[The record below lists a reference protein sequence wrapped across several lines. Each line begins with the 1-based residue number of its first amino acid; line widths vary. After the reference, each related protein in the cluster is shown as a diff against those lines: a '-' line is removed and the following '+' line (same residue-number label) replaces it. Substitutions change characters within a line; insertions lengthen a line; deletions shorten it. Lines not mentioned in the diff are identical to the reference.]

1 MRQETA
7 KPNTR
12 HDTTHDKIQDTLR
25 RREYQWINRERDTIF
40 VHLCVYECVE
50 RQLTDD
56 ENAEVT
62 HGWGVRLQPQ
72 VARLHPDVS

>member
-7 KPNTR
+7 EDNTR

-40 VHLCVYECVE
+40 VHLCTSVWKG
-50 RQLTDD
+50 
-56 ENAEVT
+56 N
-62 HGWGVRLQPQ
+62 
-72 VARLHPDVS
+72 